1 MPMYT
6 YQCQRCGSILES
18 FFPVQERDDPW
29 YCLGDSGYDDGLC
42 GGLLKRV
49 GLDLP
54 NVGSPAYQMK
64 AILSNGAKVAG
75 HFGKDAKR
83 KRN

>member
-1 MPMYT
+1 MYT
-6 YQCQRCGSILES
+6 YQCQRCGVKVEDLVS
-18 FFPVQERDDPW
+18 VKDRDDPW
-29 YCLGDSGYDDGLC
+29 YCLADSGHDDGLC

-54 NVGSPAYQMK
+54 NVGSAAYQMQ
-64 AILSNGAKVAG
+64 AILPNGAKVAG

-83 KRN
+83 KKN